1 MRDDS
6 RAVFGTEL
14 LTHDRLLGRRLLLH
28 IRARFAVA
36 TLMVAGAL
44 FGRHLVG
51 VEHLNVAAFVG
62 LAAAV
67 GLYNTLILVLAGPR
81 CDPARAAETRSVLRT
96 LLMASMVLDFLAL
109 TAAVWLVGG
118 ARSPFVSFYL
128 FHVVISS
135 LLLSRRSAMLAA
147 GLASGLL
154 ALLVLIEYADAVPAP
169 LPLGAVAGSGPLD
182 GRYALTLLVVYPF
195 MFFLVAVLLTN
206 LVQALRQA
214 EADRQSKAREL
225 ARLSAMRQEFLRVV
239 LHDIHSP
246 VGVVTMLLRNVRQ
259 GLSGPVNPKQ
269 AEALDRSLRQL
280 DSVTG
285 LLRDMRLLSELESAD
300 LSEHMIEVSLTFLID
315 EVLEELQDLA
325 REHRHTLMAARDD
338 TAGLVRGIP
347 RLLKQAIANYV
358 TNAIKYTP
366 DGGTITIRCLD
377 LDGVVRVEV
386 SDDGIGISE
395 QDQETLFQEFSRP
408 ARNHAATRNVPGIGL
423 GLSLVR
429 RIAEMHSGR
438 IGVCSTPGGGSTFWI
453 ELPSCRSATS
463 HAADTSG

>member
-6 RAVFGTEL
+6 KAVFGAEL

-28 IRARFAVA
+28 TRARFAVA
-36 TLMVAGAL
+36 PLMVAGAL
-44 FGRHLVG
+44 LGKYVVG
-51 VEHLNVAAFVG
+51 VEHLNVAAVVG
-62 LAAAV
+62 LAVVV
-67 GLYNTLILVLAGPR
+67 GLYNILILTLAGPR
-81 CDPARAAETRSVLRT
+81 CDAARAAESRSVLRA
-96 LLMASMVLDFLAL
+96 LLLASMVLDFLAL

-147 GLASGLL
+147 GLASTLL
-154 ALLVLIEYADAVPAP
+154 ALLVLIEYSGAVPAP

-182 GRYALTLLVVYPF
+182 GRYALTLLVVHPLL
-195 MFFLVAVLLTN
+195 FFLVAVLLTN
-206 LVQALRQA
+206 LVRALRQA
-214 EADRQSKAREL
+214 DADRQSKAREL
-225 ARLSAMRQEFLRVV
+225 ARLSAMRREFLRVV
-239 LHDIHSP
+239 LHDINSP
-246 VGVVTMLLRNVRQ
+246 IGVVTMLVRHVRQ
-259 GLSGPVNPKQ
+259 GLSGPVNPEQ

-280 DSVTG
+280 DNVTS

-300 LSEHMIEVSLTFLID
+300 LSDHMTEVSLTFLID

-325 REHRHTLMAARDD
+325 REHRHTLTASRND
-338 TAGLVRGIP
+338 TAGLVWGVP

-366 DGGTITIRCLD
+366 DGGIITIRCIEQ
-377 LDGVVRVEV
+377 DGNVRVEV

-395 QDQETLFQEFSRP
+395 QDQERLFQDFSRP
-408 ARNHAATRNVPGIGL
+408 ARNHHSMRNVPGIGL

-438 IGVCSTPGGGSTFWI
+438 VGVCSTPGRGSTFWI
-453 ELPSCRSATS
+453 ELPSCRNAASN
-463 HAADTSG
+463 AADTSG